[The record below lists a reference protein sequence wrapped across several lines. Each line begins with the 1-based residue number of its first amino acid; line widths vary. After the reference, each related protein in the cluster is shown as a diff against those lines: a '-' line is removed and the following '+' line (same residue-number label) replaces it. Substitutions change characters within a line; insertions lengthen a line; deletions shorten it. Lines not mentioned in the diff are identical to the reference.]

1 MVQVGGRMTLES
13 PDLAREVEGANG
25 RVSREFS
32 GVYPDAEHV
41 IIIEGAVRV
50 VR

>member
-1 MVQVGGRMTLES
+1 MTLFS
-13 PDLAREVEGANG
+13 TDLAREVETSDVH
-25 RVSREFS
+25 VSREVS
-32 GVYPDAEHV
+32 GAHSDAEHV